1 MALFAMAVPI
11 PGGNDDKW
19 KAFIAQLTGPRKA
32 EFDASRKKL
41 GVRERTFHQHTPMG
55 DFVIVTLE
63 GNDPEGAFTR
73 FGQGTDA
80 FTQWFKAQVK
90 EVHGV
95 DLSGPPPGPLPKQII
110 DSGA

>member
-1 MALFAMAVPI
+1 MALFAIAVPI

-19 KAFIAQLTGPRKA
+19 KAFIGQLTGPRKA
-32 EFDASRKKL
+32 EFDASRKRL

-73 FGQGTDA
+73 FGQGTDP

-90 EVHGV
+90 EIHGV

-110 DSGA
+110 DSGG